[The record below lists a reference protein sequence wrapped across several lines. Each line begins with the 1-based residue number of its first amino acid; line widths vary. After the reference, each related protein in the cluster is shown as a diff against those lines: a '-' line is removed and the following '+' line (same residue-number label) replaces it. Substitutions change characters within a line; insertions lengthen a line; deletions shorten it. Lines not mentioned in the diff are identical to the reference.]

1 MTARTELNTVNNQAQ
16 LLVDDSTRPDTYD
29 VELAARAVKVHC
41 AVRHWP
47 DGERCL
53 NCGWP
58 HPCVT
63 YRWGR
68 KILVADGWT
77 EREIAALDS
86 RTGVWW

>member
-1 MTARTELNTVNNQAQ
+1 MTARTELNTANNQAQ
-16 LLVDDSTRPDTYD
+16 LLVDDNTQPDRYD
-29 VELAARAVKVHC
+29 IELAARAVKVHC
-41 AVRHWP
+41 AVMHWP